1 MGDSI
6 GPAGAVVVASD
17 VSGQRNREAATVR
30 SGNAVRRDGF
40 RRGQFG
46 GRARRV
52 LSAPERNALLRQM
65 EATPHSGHRNYGLP
79 TYVELKLADLE
90 RLFGRR

>member
-30 SGNAVRRDGF
+30 TGNAVRRDGF
-40 RRGQFG
+40 KRGQFG
-46 GRARRV
+46 GRARRA
-52 LSAPERNALLRQM
+52 LSATEMNTLLRQR
-65 EATPHSGHRNYGLP
+65 EATPHPDQCSRARR

-90 RLFGRR
+90 RLVGRR